1 MFVASKAGLLNAILN
16 VTAGWTGAG
25 PTTIR
30 LFSNV
35 VTPTP
40 TSQLSD
46 FTEADFTGYG
56 AVTISSWT
64 DSFWASQGA
73 AFQMPGVTV
82 VFAPASPYTVGQVI
96 YGYFVQNTPSSGPAT
111 LVGAEVFPSPVSMSQ
126 AGDQIV
132 LGFLYGISNSGLS
145 CTIV

>member
-1 MFVASKAGLLNAILN
+1 MFVATKVSLLDSIQN

-25 PTTIR
+25 PSTIR

-40 TSQLSD
+40 NSQLSD
-46 FTEADFTGYG
+46 FTEANFTGY
-56 AVTISSWT
+56 ADVTISSWT
-64 DSFWASQGA
+64 GPFWASQGA

-82 VFAPASPYTVGQVI
+82 VFTPASPYTVGQVI
-96 YGYFVQNTPSSGPAT
+96 YGYFVQNTPTSGPAT
-111 LVGAEVFPSPVSMSQ
+111 LIGAEVFPNPVSM
-126 AGDQIV
+126 AGPGDQIV
-132 LGFLYGISNSGLS
+132 LGFLYGISNAGLS

>member
-1 MFVASKAGLLNAILN
+1 MFVATKASLLDSVLN

-40 TSQLSD
+40 NSALSD
-46 FTEADFTGYG
+46 FTEANFTGYSD
-56 AVTISSWT
+56 VTISSWT
-64 DSFWASQGA
+64 GAFWASQGA

-96 YGYFVQNTPSSGPAT
+96 YGYFVQNTPTSGPAT
-111 LVGAEVFPSPVSMSQ
+111 LVGAENFPNPISMSQ
-126 AGDQIV
+126 AGDQVV
-132 LGFLYGISNSGLS
+132 LGFLYGISNAGLS
-145 CTIV
+145 CTVV